1 MNQKLEALELHG
13 YKTFATKTQFA
24 FPDKITAVVGPN
36 GSGKSNIA
44 DSIRWVLG
52 EQAYSVLRGKKTEDM
67 IYSGSTQ
74 RSKMSMASATI
85 RFNNEDGW
93 LPIDY
98 DVVSITR
105 RAYRS
110 GENEY
115 LINERKVRLRDI
127 QELLAN
133 SGLAE
138 RTYTIIGQGL
148 VDSALSLKPQD
159 RRLFFEEAAGI
170 RLYRARREE
179 AIRKLDKTVENM
191 DRVKDILF
199 EIRPRIGRLEKQME
213 RAKEYNRINAD
224 LQLLLKD
231 WYGYRWNNLQKDY
244 RESLDA
250 KIKKE
255 AELNGIRMSVLSGD
269 DENTAQ
275 RKILQEKRDALSV
288 LNNQLSELQNEKEK
302 INRELAIIDER
313 FKGYEEQRDSLRSSM
328 TYTEEELRGRVE
340 QKVDLESKHQEQE
353 KNLETI
359 QAELNTLETSLNQKK
374 NELQQ
379 VQTRITSLQQQKLE
393 IDKTI
398 VGSQAKNSDLETRV
412 EILVKRR
419 TELDELIK
427 TQDAKYQ
434 EILSSVTK
442 TQALFNEKQDQLN
455 RDNDELRVL
464 NEQKE
469 KVNDEIG
476 RVKNA
481 LQKFTNDIA
490 AKETQ
495 LNVLVSAKKNMEGF
509 KTGTK
514 KLLSTF
520 QQKKMQGTF
529 ELLLS
534 CIRVQNGYEKAVAAV
549 LGDATEGLVLDR
561 SMGLKNILALIQDAG
576 DSHSILIPQAMIK
589 SEKVPAEKALPG
601 CHPIMDFV
609 QSAAEYQSILAILF
623 ADTYLL
629 DDSDH
634 LEQVLP
640 KLESHQKVVLKDGGI
655 FYGNGIIS
663 VGGATSE
670 FVFKREKEIED
681 LQDAIREIKGKAAD
695 VEKEETTQKSIVEGI
710 EKKSTALR
718 EKITSSEMDLK
729 SVQASLKEIQS
740 KQADASQ
747 DIRLNKQ
754 LVAKLLQE
762 IQEGIETKNE
772 LKQSIKDAQIQAEK
786 VNQDIETLKKQAVSI
801 SLDELNQDYFQK
813 KTEYAVAQESFQ
825 SSKSRLQDAVQLI
838 GSLETQCN
846 ELKEKINSL
855 ENQHAELTG
864 KYTQNTARVGELN
877 RQIDGLMEKIT
888 PIESEI
894 FTINA
899 EIEKR
904 QNSTEALRKNQSII
918 ERHFIQ
924 LEMQVDKVKNQM
936 DVLKERI
943 SDDFGLVSYD
953 YEPEISGPKPLPID
967 GMVANLP
974 KITQIPLDLEDQIK
988 NLKSAIHRMGA
999 VNPEAEKE
1007 FKEESERYEFLT
1019 SQMNDLEKAEN
1030 DLRKVVVELEEI
1042 IKVKFKETF
1051 KAVNDEF
1058 SEIFKQLFGGGS
1070 ARLVIEDEENIT
1082 ETGIEIEATLPG
1094 KRKQELAL
1102 LSGGERSLTAIALIF
1117 SLLKISPTPF
1127 CVLDEVDAMLDESN
1141 VLRLGQ
1147 LMKELSDKTQFIV
1160 ITHNRNTVQLAN
1172 VIYGVT
1178 MGRDSASQ
1186 VISLKLE
1193 EVTDDLVE

>member
-13 YKTFATKTQFA
+13 YKTFAIKTPFA

-67 IYSGSTQ
+67 IYSGSAQ

-115 LINERKVRLRDI
+115 LINEKKVRLRDI
-127 QELLAN
+127 QELLSN

-199 EIRPRIGRLEKQME
+199 EIRPRIVRLEKQVE

-231 WYGYRWNNLQKDY
+231 WYGYRWNLLQQNY

-255 AELNGIRMSVLSGD
+255 AELNNIRMDVLGGDEEISSG
-269 DENTAQ
+269 
-275 RKILQEKRDALSV
+275 RKILQEKRDALSI
-288 LNNQLSELQNEKEK
+288 LNNQLAELQNEKEK
-302 INRELAIIDER
+302 NNRELAIIGER

-328 TYTEEELRGRVE
+328 TYAEEELRGRLE
-340 QKVDLESKHQEQE
+340 QKTDLETKHSEQE
-353 KNLETI
+353 KNLENI
-359 QAELNTLETSLNQKK
+359 KSELNTLEASLNQKK
-374 NELQQ
+374 NELQKI
-379 VQTRITSLQQQKLE
+379 QTQIAGLQQKKLE

-398 VGSQAKNSDLETRV
+398 AGDQAKDTDLETRV
-412 EILVKRR
+412 AILIKRR

-427 TQDAKYQ
+427 TQDNHYQ
-434 EILSSVTK
+434 ELIAVVDK
-442 TQALFNEKQDQLN
+442 TQILFNEKQSQLN
-455 RDNDELRVL
+455 KENDELRLL

-469 KVNDEIG
+469 KLSEEITKI
-476 RVKNA
+476 RNN
-481 LQKFTNDIA
+481 LQKNNNDLT

-495 LNVLVSAKKNMEGF
+495 LNVLTTAKQNMEGF

-514 KLLSTF
+514 KLLNTF
-520 QQKKMQGTF
+520 QQKKVKGTF

-534 CIRVQNGYEKAVAAV
+534 CIHVQNGYEKAVAAI
-549 LGDATEGLVLDR
+549 LGDTTEGLILDR
-561 SMGLKNILALIQDAG
+561 SMELKNILSLVREAG
-576 DSHSILIPQAMIK
+576 DSHSILIPQALLKEEK
-589 SEKVPAEKALPG
+589 SKAEKEIPG
-601 CHPIMDFV
+601 CHPLLDLV
-609 QSAAEYQSILAILF
+609 QSAPEYQPVLRILF
-623 ADTYLL
+623 SDTFILE
-629 DDSDH
+629 DQNE

-640 KLESHQKVVLKDGGI
+640 KLEKNQKVVLKDGGI

-663 VGGATSE
+663 VGGVTNE
-670 FVFKREKEIED
+670 FIFKREKEIDD
-681 LQDAIREIKGKAAD
+681 LQSEMKVLKEKVTD
-695 VEKEETTQKSIVEGI
+695 VEALNAKQMRSFQDL
-710 EKKSTALR
+710 EKTISEKR
-718 EKITSSEMDLK
+718 EKITSTEKEVKTAQTDLK
-729 SVQASLKEIQS
+729 DAQT

-747 DIRLNKQ
+747 DMRLNKQ
-754 LVAKLLQE
+754 LVAKLLTD
-762 IQEGIETKNE
+762 IQEAIETKNG
-772 LKQSIKDAQIQAEK
+772 LKQSIKGSQVQTETFNQEIEK
-786 VNQDIETLKKQAVSI
+786 LKKQASLI
-801 SLDELNQDYFQK
+801 SMDDLNQDFFQK
-813 KTEYAVAQESFQ
+813 KTEYAVVQESFQ
-825 SSKSRLQDAVQLI
+825 SSKNRLQDSLQLI
-838 GSLETQCN
+838 TSLETQCN
-846 ELKEKINSL
+846 DFKEKLNIIES
-855 ENQHAELTG
+855 QHTELTG
-864 KYTQNTARVGELN
+864 KYSQNTNRVEELN
-877 RQIDGLMEKIT
+877 SQIDALMEKIT
-888 PIESEI
+888 PIEEEI
-894 FTINA
+894 STVNTT
-899 EIEKR
+899 IEKQ
-904 QNSTEALRKNQSII
+904 QNSAENLRKNQSII

-936 DVLKERI
+936 DALKERI

-974 KITQIPLDLEDQIK
+974 KITQIPDNLEDQIK

-1007 FKEESERYEFLT
+1007 FREESERYEFLT
-1019 SQMNDLEKAEN
+1019 NQINDLEKAEA
-1030 DLRKVVVELEEI
+1030 DLRKIVVELEEI
-1042 IKVKFKETF
+1042 IKIKFKETF
-1051 KAVNDEF
+1051 KAVNEEF

-1070 ARLVIEDEENIT
+1070 AKLVIEDEENIT

>member
-170 RLYRARREE
+170 RLYRTRREE

-199 EIRPRIGRLEKQME
+199 EIRPRIGRLEKQVE

-288 LNNQLSELQNEKEK
+288 LNNQLFELQNEKEK

-313 FKGYEEQRDSLRSSM
+313 FKGYEEQCDSLRSSM

-455 RDNDELRVL
+455 RDNDELRTL

-520 QQKKMQGTF
+520 QQKKMQGSLK
-529 ELLLS
+529 LLFS
-534 CIRVQNGYEKAVAAV
+534 CFRVKNGNKKAGAAV
-549 LGDATEGLVLDR
+549 LGDPPEGLVF
-561 SMGLKNILALIQDAG
+561 AL
-576 DSHSILIPQAMIK
+576 
-589 SEKVPAEKALPG
+589 
-601 CHPIMDFV
+601 
-609 QSAAEYQSILAILF
+609 
-623 ADTYLL
+623 
-629 DDSDH
+629 
-634 LEQVLP
+634 
-640 KLESHQKVVLKDGGI
+640 
-655 FYGNGIIS
+655 
-663 VGGATSE
+663 
-670 FVFKREKEIED
+670 
-681 LQDAIREIKGKAAD
+681 
-695 VEKEETTQKSIVEGI
+695 
-710 EKKSTALR
+710 
-718 EKITSSEMDLK
+718 
-729 SVQASLKEIQS
+729 
-740 KQADASQ
+740 
-747 DIRLNKQ
+747 
-754 LVAKLLQE
+754 
-762 IQEGIETKNE
+762 
-772 LKQSIKDAQIQAEK
+772 
-786 VNQDIETLKKQAVSI
+786 
-801 SLDELNQDYFQK
+801 
-813 KTEYAVAQESFQ
+813 
-825 SSKSRLQDAVQLI
+825 
-838 GSLETQCN
+838 
-846 ELKEKINSL
+846 
-855 ENQHAELTG
+855 
-864 KYTQNTARVGELN
+864 
-877 RQIDGLMEKIT
+877 
-888 PIESEI
+888 
-894 FTINA
+894 
-899 EIEKR
+899 
-904 QNSTEALRKNQSII
+904 
-918 ERHFIQ
+918 
-924 LEMQVDKVKNQM
+924 
-936 DVLKERI
+936 
-943 SDDFGLVSYD
+943 
-953 YEPEISGPKPLPID
+953 
-967 GMVANLP
+967 
-974 KITQIPLDLEDQIK
+974 
-988 NLKSAIHRMGA
+988 
-999 VNPEAEKE
+999 
-1007 FKEESERYEFLT
+1007 
-1019 SQMNDLEKAEN
+1019 
-1030 DLRKVVVELEEI
+1030 
-1042 IKVKFKETF
+1042 
-1051 KAVNDEF
+1051 
-1058 SEIFKQLFGGGS
+1058 
-1070 ARLVIEDEENIT
+1070 
-1082 ETGIEIEATLPG
+1082 
-1094 KRKQELAL
+1094 
-1102 LSGGERSLTAIALIF
+1102 
-1117 SLLKISPTPF
+1117 
-1127 CVLDEVDAMLDESN
+1127 
-1141 VLRLGQ
+1141 
-1147 LMKELSDKTQFIV
+1147 
-1160 ITHNRNTVQLAN
+1160 
-1172 VIYGVT
+1172 
-1178 MGRDSASQ
+1178 
-1186 VISLKLE
+1186 
-1193 EVTDDLVE
+1193 